1 METKLAKPPAVKT
14 TLSVLAV
21 VHVTK
26 NVQMA
31 VHVQFGMICQTSVQ
45 VSYRIFT

>member
-1 METKLAKPPAVKT
+1 MEMKPAKPPVVKT
-14 TLSVLAV
+14 MLSALAV

-31 VHVQFGMICQTSVQ
+31 VHAQFGMICQTSVQ
-45 VSYRIFT
+45 VSYHIFT

>member
-14 TLSVLAV
+14 TPSVLAV

-31 VHVQFGMICQTSVQ
+31 VHVQFGMICQTSAQ
-45 VSYRIFT
+45 VSSRIFT